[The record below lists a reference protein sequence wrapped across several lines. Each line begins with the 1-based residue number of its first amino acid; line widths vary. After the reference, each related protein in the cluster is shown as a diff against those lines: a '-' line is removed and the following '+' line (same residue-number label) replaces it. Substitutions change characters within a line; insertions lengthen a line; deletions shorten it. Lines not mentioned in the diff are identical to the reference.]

1 MAKKSFKKVLSF
13 LMALCMIMSL
23 FTCVSILPAS
33 ASSSDT
39 KMLYVHSTSSAN
51 FFGYRSKSG
60 GFAKATKYRLSLDWE
75 NINSAPFG
83 DSTFTFYAYS
93 GGWKKVNSSS
103 LTTEWKVTSYELA
116 NGTHYDIDFTTS
128 SPSEL
133 REFVLYFGDINK
145 NISNMEFKTANWI
158 LYTRDANDNLTD
170 TGLMPTFGSVSFRD
184 ASDNAMNSYINS
196 YTATDRGQIWRK
208 YRSSESEFVDIP
220 AGYFDIKSTEPE
232 EPEEP
237 EVPGEP
243 DSYDDG
249 AAKIVRFV
257 SGKASYLHYYNENR
271 TLAAGG
277 YELGFDW
284 NTVYGEG
291 AYLKLMVG
299 GEVVLENS
307 FGTESE
313 ELLTD
318 NGYFA
323 KDAYSASDFTRKVYF
338 ELAEDTTGIEIII
351 GASDGTTSMYVAN
364 PYIKSFDLDARDV
377 TGNNLIN
384 NITESTY
391 YASGLGEANNKMWNR
406 ESGSNSDKVK
416 SVRLM
421 SYDADAFNGADIGR
435 RVSFNSYTWRLLR
448 YHDYYDTGIE
458 SGKTY
463 KIVLDYRKFS
473 DVDLDFIVKF
483 DSTTVSGTKEVDT
496 VNRKLYY
503 TFTATSSDPYHFNIT
518 IGNQDYLGIASIGH
532 IAMYEVDAEG
542 NTTGNSLID
551 DINKFTLDFTTS
563 STEYDR
569 VWNTRGYT
577 SADNGIYTDAI
588 PAGYFSANTAADKM
602 VYFPAGEDGYQVL
615 AYKDANTY
623 MLAGTYQ
630 LTIDVNKLAGEPTV
644 QLRTGTSIGD
654 TVSATSVTNEG
665 SHYTYT
671 FELASNARGLGI
683 FLGNYGKGTDM
694 AAMFKCPALY
704 RVVDGAVVGEN
715 LIEPI
720 NSNTVVLKTGTSRDN
735 AANARWTSL
744 NYTSARIKLLDIS
757 EDAFAG
763 DVITTGTP
771 YMAIFPQGQTWR
783 VAEYNDAYLT
793 LVNGKTYVFT
803 IDERDV
809 TGAPKVALYNTSN
822 NNISTFASDFTD
834 EKNGT
839 TRTITFTMNATVS
852 GVRIR
857 VGNYSDALDV
867 SAKYA
872 NAKLVEAGSDTN
884 LIAGFSSD
892 TFASSA
898 ENRKWRKA
906 GQASSGNIST
916 FYTTAIP
923 EGYLENAL
931 VDKMFYITDVTTN
944 AKYGNTIVNTGATLQ
959 PGTTYTV
966 ELDWKAHAGFDP
978 ALRATYKKTDGSWAS
993 LGLAD
998 FVGEN
1003 GHYTATFTMPDDAT
1017 TDSIYNFQIGVGAD
1031 IKNDDFF
1038 NYGRGAVYFGNFSVK
1053 ADGSDVNLLV
1063 NSDLGFAAQGDFSGS
1078 VAWSVG
1084 VDKNNGSRDMYGELK
1099 VLNQPENFFTDEG
1112 AAADKM
1118 IKFNGGNYDYIRQ
1131 DLVLKSNTTYR
1142 LTYKYAF
1149 VNAPSTQ
1156 YIQLI
1161 DDASEFTTV
1170 VYDSSVFD
1178 YETRT
1183 RTVEFTTLENMRD
1196 GRNNAVLYFLIEN
1209 NGVDVKFNFADIKLY
1224 EVVDGNTVGG
1234 NIINNGGLY
1243 FGDEI
1248 TLDNLQSETKD
1259 ARSTNTLQLLGWEIQ
1274 GTFEANTNIQLVK
1287 LTEDSFTAVIPSFA
1301 ERLVNL
1307 RKIIL
1312 GLQSAT
1318 NSIYE
1323 DVSGDGKINVKDLVR
1338 KKKNATNENIPNGA
1352 EDGAR
1357 VLKITYLNGR
1367 NATDTSNIIG
1377 TIYYVDAVNGNDNND
1392 GKSPEKAWKTLS
1404 KVNSKSYSNGD
1415 AVLFKAGQ
1423 TWRPTSVGS
1432 SDVLETKSGVTYG
1445 AYGTGAK
1452 PQIVGS
1458 VYNYA
1463 TRTWTQ
1469 VSSNVWR
1476 TDLGSSNYSAGIVVY
1491 NGGELI
1497 GTMTKTRADLANANI
1512 GDFCHYEVVDNVIDE
1527 TDRYVYVNCPENPAT
1542 YWDDIEIG
1550 TYRSV
1555 VNLVNNVTVD
1565 NLAVMYTGYH
1575 GLDSGAGVSNITI
1588 QNCVVSYIGGS
1599 YNDTNRLGNGIQFGI
1614 SGSNLKVEN
1623 CYVSEC
1629 YDAGITFQT
1638 WESINGKGYWR
1649 NLSFTNNLVENCNYA
1664 FEWFAIQNT
1673 PMENITVSDNI
1684 LRGAGYGWSFD
1695 ERIGYGEDLGILQ
1708 TSLFRVGQDGYYT
1721 DVTNFNITDNLFDS
1735 STRALVY
1742 WRWND
1747 EGTADAD
1754 KLYYADGTFNIS
1766 GNSFYQKKNSD
1777 NLILIYEDEN
1787 AVYGISSY
1795 GVLEALKKFEGTD
1808 APTGEAEAVITDSTI
1823 LVEK

>member
-1 MAKKSFKKVLSF
+1 MAKINFKKVLSF

-93 GGWKKVNSSS
+93 GAWKKVNSSS

-145 NISNMEFKTANWI
+145 NISNMEFKTANWV

-184 ASDNAMNSYINS
+184 ASDNAMNTYLDK

-220 AGYFDIKSTEPE
+220 AGYFDIKSTEPD
-232 EPEEP
+232 EP

-249 AAKIVRFV
+249 DAKTVRFV

-323 KDAYSASDFTRKVYF
+323 EDAYSASDFTRKVYF

-364 PYIKSFDLDARDV
+364 PYIKSFDLDAGDV

-384 NITESTY
+384 NITASTY
-391 YASGLGEANNKMWNR
+391 YESGLDETNNKMWNR
-406 ESGSNSDKVK
+406 EGGYNSAKVK
-416 SVRLM
+416 SVRLLG
-421 SYDADAFNGADIGR
+421 YDADAFNGADIGR
-435 RVSFNSYTWRLLR
+435 RVTFNSTDWRLLR

-483 DSTTVSGTKEVDT
+483 DSTSVSGTKEIDT

-503 TFTATSSDPYHFNIT
+503 TFTATSSNPYNFNIT

-602 VYFPAGEDGYQVL
+602 VYFPAGEDGWQVL

-644 QLRTGTSIGD
+644 QLLTGTSIGD

-665 SHYTYT
+665 AHYTYT
-671 FELASNARGLGI
+671 FELASKARGVGI
-683 FLGNYGKGTDM
+683 LLGNYGEGTDM

-720 NSNTVVLKTGTSRDN
+720 NSNTVVLKTGTSRAN

-771 YMAIFPQGQTWR
+771 YMVTFPQGQTWKI
-783 VAEYNDAYLT
+783 AEYNDAYLT

-809 TGAPKVALYNTSN
+809 TGAPTVALYNTSN

-867 SAKYA
+867 SGKYA

-916 FYTTAIP
+916 FYTSAIP
-923 EGYLENAL
+923 EGYFENEL
-931 VDKMFYITDVTTN
+931 TDKMFYISDITTN
-944 AKYGNTIVNTGATLQ
+944 ASYGNTIVNTGAVVEA
-959 PGTTYTV
+959 GKTYTA
-966 ELDWKAHAGFDP
+966 ELDWIAYAGLDP
-978 ALRATYKKTDGSWAS
+978 AIRATYKNTTGEWSS
-993 LGLAD
+993 LGFAD
-998 FVGEN
+998 FTGN
-1003 GHYTATFTMPDDAT
+1003 MGHYTATFTMPDDAA
-1017 TDSIYNFQIGVGAD
+1017 TDSIFNIQIGVGAD
-1031 IKNDDFF
+1031 IKDDNFF
-1038 NYGRGAVYFGNFSVK
+1038 NYGRGSVYFGNFSLK
-1053 ADGSDVNLLV
+1053 AEGSDVNILT
-1063 NSDLGFAAQGDFSGS
+1063 NADLEFANEGDFTNTI
-1078 VAWSVG
+1078 AWNIG
-1084 VDKNNGSRDMYGELK
+1084 VSKNNGSRDMYGDLK
-1099 VLNQPENFFTDEG
+1099 VLEQPENFFTEEG
-1112 AAADKM
+1112 AAAQKQVKID
-1118 IKFNGGNYDYIRQ
+1118 GGDYDYLRQ
-1131 DLVLKSNTTYR
+1131 DLVLESNTKYR
-1142 LTYKYAF
+1142 LTYKALF
-1149 VNAPSTQ
+1149 VNAESSA
-1156 YIQLI
+1156 YIQLVNAANEYGTPTFSYSNY
-1161 DDASEFTTV
+1161 DVDTRTNTMEFTTFADMREV
-1170 VYDSSVFD
+1170 HQN
-1178 YETRT
+1178 
-1183 RTVEFTTLENMRD
+1183 TVLSFYI
-1196 GRNNAVLYFLIEN
+1196 GRNGY
-1209 NGVDVKFNFADIKLY
+1209 DVKLNIADVKLY
-1224 EVVDGNTVGG
+1224 KVDENGNTVGG
-1234 NIINNGGLY
+1234 NLINNGGFF
-1243 FGDEI
+1243 FGDGVKLE
-1248 TLDNLQSETKD
+1248 NLASETSD
-1259 ARSTNTLQLLGWEIQ
+1259 SRSTGAVELLGWYIY
-1274 GTFEANTNIQLVK
+1274 GTFQGNNSVEVTDITADSFPAAGPTYAEQLVVIRK
-1287 LTEDSFTAVIPSFA
+1287 VLLNILTSSEKFIDAN
-1301 ERLVNL
+1301 E
-1307 RKIIL
+1307 
-1312 GLQSAT
+1312 
-1318 NSIYE
+1318 
-1323 DVSGDGKINVKDLVR
+1323 DGKVDLRDLVR
-1338 KKKNATNENIPNGA
+1338 VKKLAVNAAGYVDKA
-1352 EDGAR
+1352 ETWKD
-1357 VLKITYLNGR
+1357 KYLTGS
-1367 NATDTSNIIG
+1367 NATDSSLYQG
-1377 TIYYVDAVNGNDNND
+1377 TVYYIDAVNGSDSNN
-1392 GKSPEKAWKTLS
+1392 GKSAETAWKSLS
-1404 KVNSKSYSNGD
+1404 KAASVSSGNT
-1415 AVLFKAGQ
+1415 VLFKAGQ
-1423 TWRPTSVGS
+1423 TWRPSSNSS
-1432 SDVLETKSGVTYG
+1432 SDVFTTKSGVVYG

-1452 PQIVGS
+1452 PQILGS
-1458 VYNYA
+1458 AYNYA
-1463 TRTWTQ
+1463 TRTWEQ
-1469 VSSNVWR
+1469 VSTNVWK
-1476 TDLGSSNYSAGIVVY
+1476 TNVGSESAGVVVY

-1497 GTMTKTRADLANANI
+1497 GTMTKTKDDVATANI
-1512 GDFCHYEVVDNVIDE
+1512 GDFCHYKVVDNVISS
-1527 TDRYVYVNCPENPAT
+1527 TDNYIYVNCPQNPAT
-1542 YWDDIEIG
+1542 YWNDIEIG
-1550 TYRSV
+1550 VYRTV
-1555 VNLVNNVTVD
+1555 VDLKSNVTFD
-1565 NLAVMYTGYH
+1565 NIAVMYTGYH
-1575 GLDSGAGVSNITI
+1575 GIATGAGVSNITI
-1588 QNCVVSYIGGS
+1588 SNCIVSYIGGS
-1599 YNDTNRLGNGIQFGI
+1599 YNDKNRLGNGIQFGI
-1614 SGSNLKVEN
+1614 SGSNLKVVN
-1623 CYVSEC
+1623 TYVSEC
-1629 YDAGITFQT
+1629 FDAGLTFQT
-1638 WESINGKGYWR
+1638 WESINGAGYWR
-1649 NLSFTNNLVENCNYA
+1649 EIEFSNNLVENCHYS
-1664 FEWFAIQNT
+1664 FEWFGIT
-1673 PMENITVSDNI
+1673 GTEFTNIYVDNNI
-1684 LRGAGYGWSFD
+1684 FKGAGYGWSYD
-1695 ERIGYGEDLGILQ
+1695 ERIGYGEDLGVIQ
-1708 TSLFRVGQDGYYT
+1708 VSHFRAGSNNSYY
-1721 DVTNFNITDNLFDS
+1721 DDMTNFQFTNNILDS
-1735 STRALVY
+1735 SKRNLVY
-1742 WRWND
+1742 WYWKHEQDVDLKDNMFIA
-1747 EGTADAD
+1747 T
-1754 KLYYADGTFNIS
+1754 
-1766 GNSFYQKKNSD
+1766 GNSFYQRSGCEDYIIQYIDETRVAGCSNSK
-1777 NLILIYEDEN
+1777 
-1787 AVYGISSY
+1787 
-1795 GVLEALKKFEGTD
+1795 VLEALKKFENTD
-1808 APTGEAEAVITDSTI
+1808 APTGDAEFIYDEQHVII
-1823 LVEK
+1823 E